1 MHLSIPSWMIVTSV
15 WLAIGFRLAGSEPS
29 ARSAA
34 TVQLGDVPSYTFR
47 SLPVNSLGAKSLADL
62 RGRPVLVELWGR
74 RCPMCIGASVPAA
87 LKLQESFGDDLAV
100 LFVESQGATRDE
112 IEAFAITRR
121 WMGGRALWTAE
132 RPFEVRARSLPYF
145 VLLGSDGRVIAM
157 GDPLAASK
165 EIERRVADEIGRREP
180 AAGESALPVRAAW
193 SEYQRGRA
201 AAALAGLRQLASAP
215 ESEESAR
222 AALAELSARLERD
235 VARAEWLLDH
245 GYFDEARA
253 RIERLRR
260 SLRGDEAWMERLD
273 RFMARFDSPE
283 LAGEREAA
291 RLIGRAVAQFFYS
304 GGDAASAEELTRLAN
319 LHPSSLAAT
328 EARRLVAL
336 TQP

>member
-1 MHLSIPSWMIVTSV
+1 MIVTSI
-15 WLAIGFRLAGSEPS
+15 WLATGLRLAGGEPS
-29 ARSAA
+29 TGSAG
-34 TVQLGDVPSYTFR
+34 TVQLDDVPSYTFR
-47 SLPVNSLGAKSLADL
+47 SFPVNSLGAKSLADL
-62 RGRPVLVELWGR
+62 RGRPVLVEFWGR
-74 RCPMCIGASVPAA
+74 RCPMCIGGSVPAA

-112 IEAFAITRR
+112 VESFAITRR
-121 WMGGRALWTAE
+121 WMGGRAIWTAE

-157 GDPLAASK
+157 GDPLAAHK
-165 EIERRVADEIGRREP
+165 EIDRRVADEIGRREP
-180 AAGESALPVRAAW
+180 VVGQSAIAVRAAW

-201 AAALAGLRQLASAP
+201 AAALAELRQLASATGSDEP
-215 ESEESAR
+215 AR
-222 AALAELSARLERD
+222 TALADLSARLERD
-235 VARAEWLLDH
+235 LARAEWLLDH

-253 RIERLRR
+253 RIEGLRR
-260 SLRGDEAWMERLD
+260 SLRGDESWMERLD

-291 RLIGRAVAQFFYS
+291 RLIGRAVAEFFYS
-304 GGDAASAEELTRLAN
+304 GGDAASAEELTRLAK

-336 TQP
+336 TRP